1 MTDPM
6 HLLFCKIH
14 LIQDVKITLYDL
26 CRFNTSAAGP
36 IRTKGQSVNAK
47 LPQNPVCLFNSV
59 SGNKV
64 RKNCGDVKMNIQI
77 DSIFPLETS
86 EMANNDFQ
94 SGMPVQPV
102 LNSFRSAIVIP
113 VLLS

>member
-1 MTDPM
+1 MSD
-6 HLLFCKIH
+6 HVHFFLCKIH
-14 LIQDVKITLYDL
+14 LIQNIKITIYDVY
-26 CRFNTSAAGP
+26 RINTSAAGP
-36 IRTKGQSVNAK
+36 IRTKEQSVNAK

-59 SGNKV
+59 SVNKV

-77 DSIFPLETS
+77 GSIFPLETS